1 MSITRNLKRVLWP
14 LQLAEFSAVPIRDI
28 FDSTDS
34 TLSKLRLDSPDPD
47 SSVLATSSAILL
59 ESISHRPSHAPSPWR
74 SKVEWALGG
83 KARFIAQVEIFRVLV
98 EKVYALVPP
107 ENSKG
112 GADASLTQRLDNLGG
127 SLRGNA
133 LVPLGNIFT

>member
-59 ESISHRPSHAPSPWR
+59 ESISHRPSHAPSPRR
-74 SKVEWALGG
+74 SKVGWALGG
-83 KARFIAQVEIFRVLV
+83 KARFIA
-98 EKVYALVPP
+98 
-107 ENSKG
+107 
-112 GADASLTQRLDNLGG
+112 
-127 SLRGNA
+127 
-133 LVPLGNIFT
+133 